1 VPLPWT
7 SDPKGGFG
15 FSTKD
20 SLQLNETWLPQSP
33 WMGKFAVDTQDG
45 VEDSTLTMYRKALA
59 IRKSE
64 AGLGDG
70 PMEWIEAGTN
80 VVAFKR
86 PGDFACYINFGA
98 PTELPSNSQIL
109 VSSGPVTGLTLPTDT
124 AVWVRLIP

>member
-1 VPLPWT
+1 
-7 SDPKGGFG
+7 
-15 FSTKD
+15 
-20 SLQLNETWLPQSP
+20 
-33 WMGKFAVDTQDG
+33 
-45 VEDSTLTMYRKALA
+45 
-59 IRKSE
+59 
-64 AGLGDG
+64 
-70 PMEWIEAGTN
+70 MEWIEAGTN